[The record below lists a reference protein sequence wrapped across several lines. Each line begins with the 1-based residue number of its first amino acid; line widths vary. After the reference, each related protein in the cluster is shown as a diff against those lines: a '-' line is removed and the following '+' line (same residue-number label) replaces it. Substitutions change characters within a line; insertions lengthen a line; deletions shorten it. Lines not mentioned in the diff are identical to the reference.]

1 MNKSLKYLLLTASAA
16 LLAAGCAEDKTY
28 ALPEVY
34 PSGGGDTP
42 SDVEPPHQVRARK
55 NKTDPN
61 GWKDYPAYTVD
72 RIKGFTPGEDP
83 ATDKY
88 GGWKV
93 ASLTATGFFRT
104 QQIGGRWWMV
114 TPEGNLY
121 ICKGVAVFSAGGSD
135 RQQAKLQ
142 EKFGSTSE
150 WARQETSML
159 KARGFNGLGAWSNVE
174 TVRKL
179 TEPLPYTVIV
189 SPMGKLNSYIKSSGE
204 EADASWSGW
213 EGYPNDFAMVFHPKF
228 DEYVESEIKTIS
240 KYKDDPYCIGYFTD
254 NEIPWK
260 DYALDRC
267 LEKWPETH
275 INHRKAQEW
284 LDLRKGK
291 TGAKLSEATDADR
304 RAFIAY
310 CLDIYLEKVTAA
322 IKKYDPNHLY
332 LGCRFNQWNYELVND
347 EIFKTAGKY
356 MDIVSINHYQKW
368 EPDAQAVQN
377 WGAWSGKPFFVT
389 EFYTKGEDSE
399 LPNNTGAGWNVRTQA
414 ERGYFYQN
422 FALKLI
428 ESKVCV
434 GWHWFTYQ
442 DNDPENENTDPSNR
456 DSNKGMVTW
465 DFQYYTPLLDN
476 MEALNGNVYQL
487 TRFYDAQ

>member
-1 MNKSLKYLLLTASAA
+1 
-16 LLAAGCAEDKTY
+16 
-28 ALPEVY
+28 
-34 PSGGGDTP
+34 
-42 SDVEPPHQVRARK
+42 
-55 NKTDPN
+55 
-61 GWKDYPAYTVD
+61 
-72 RIKGFTPGEDP
+72 
-83 ATDKY
+83 
-88 GGWKV
+88 
-93 ASLTATGFFRT
+93 
-104 QQIGGRWWMV
+104 
-114 TPEGNLY
+114 
-121 ICKGVAVFSAGGSD
+121 
-135 RQQAKLQ
+135 
-142 EKFGSTSE
+142 
-150 WARQETSML
+150 ML

-179 TEPLPYTVIV
+179 TEPMPYTVIV

-389 EFYTKGEDSE
+389 EFYTKGEDSG

-414 ERGYFYQN
+414 DRGWFYQN
-422 FALKLI
+422 FVTELLR
-428 ESKVCV
+428 SGNCV
-434 GWHWFTYQ
+434 GWHWFTYM
-442 DNDPENENTDPSNR
+442 DNDPQNLKTDPSNR
-456 DSNKGMVTW
+456 DSNKGVVAW
-465 DFQYYTPLLDN
+465 NFEPYTVLLDEMKQLN
-476 MEALNGNVYQL
+476 DCTYRLIRHLDAEKSEANRKTTDNHE
-487 TRFYDAQ
+487 

>member
-1 MNKSLKYLLLTASAA
+1 MNRLT
-16 LLAAGCAEDKTY
+16 LLAAAVLAAGSLAAKSPEDRRVEARENAQK
-28 ALPEVY
+28 PE
-34 PSGGGDTP
+34 
-42 SDVEPPHQVRARK
+42 
-55 NKTDPN
+55 
-61 GWKDYPAYTVD
+61 WKSYEAKTVD
-72 RIKGFTPGEDP
+72 RLPGFNCRKSDP
-83 ATDKY
+83 KQSVY
-88 GGWKV
+88 GGWMV
-93 ASLTATGFFRT
+93 DRQEATGFFRT
-104 QQIGGRWWMV
+104 QKIGDRWWLID
-114 TPEGNLY
+114 PEGWPF
-121 ICKGVAVFSAGGSD
+121 IHKAVAVFTTGGSD
-135 RQQAKLQ
+135 RQKKALE
-142 EKFGSTSE
+142 EKFGTRAA
-150 WARQETSML
+150 WAADQQEML
-159 KARGFNGLGAWSNVE
+159 RRYGFNGLGAWSDVK
-174 TVRKL
+174 TVR
-179 TEPLPYTVIV
+179 ESERPMPYTVIV
-189 SPMGKLNSYIKSSGE
+189 SPMGMYRSQHRRHFGGKYKQ
-204 EADASWSGW
+204 AGW
-213 EGYPNDFAMVFHPKF
+213 QGYRFDLAMVFDPGF
-228 DEYVESEIKTIS
+228 DAVIDRAVAPIA
-240 KYKDDPYCIGYFTD
+240 KYRDDKYLLGYFTD

-356 MDIVSINHYQKW
+356 MDIVSINHDQKW

>member
-34 PSGGGDTP
+34 PSGGDTP

-55 NKTDPN
+55 NKTSAW
-61 GWKDYPAYTVD
+61 GDYLAYTVD
-72 RIKGFTPGEDP
+72 RIHGFTPGEDP

-93 ASLTATGFFRT
+93 SSLTATGFFRT
-104 QQIGGRWWMV
+104 QQIGGRWWMI

-179 TEPLPYTVIV
+179 TEPMPYTVIV

-442 DNDPENENTDPSNR
+442 DNDP
-456 DSNKGMVTW
+456 
-465 DFQYYTPLLDN
+465 
-476 MEALNGNVYQL
+476 
-487 TRFYDAQ
+487 